1 MPKRT
6 HWTFFLAAP
15 SLFYLHPSWADE
27 QQSQLAQIERIVV
40 SATRTEKRQLEVPA
54 AITVQ
59 SFDVLRQK
67 GLTYSTDEFRG
78 VPGVFFLRGEDTP
91 SISIRGA
98 TGNHGND
105 TFLALIDGMP
115 FVGPDEEVLLSDVPY
130 SIVEQVEIVRGPN
143 SALYGRGAIGGAVN
157 YQTRDPATDITEL
170 SLTAGSDN
178 YYRGQLLLERQTEQG
193 TGLFATLTHEKDKGW
208 RDNSAQDTSSAFF
221 KSRLALSDVSELT
234 AWLSYF
240 ERDAD
245 VPSTIP
251 TLANGDIVEVI
262 GGSKSFL
269 GQGPTRNN
277 LQSWI
282 GAVRYEHHLS
292 HSLDLQVTLQ
302 TRQFDRDV
310 RLNFYDYFE
319 FDPANNMMGVNG
331 FTSFNDTSVYFAEAL
346 LHWQNDRHNIVA
358 GVSAERT
365 TLDEKDRWSGALD
378 PVFSG
383 ACGFRFYDILI
394 DYSTGK
400 IINDQADNT
409 CFVREQ
415 LRTAADTT
423 NQFYGLFI
431 QDEIDLTDKLSLT
444 LGARFDA
451 FERDIDFTVIG
462 TQPVDQSASGSANA
476 ISPKASLAYQQDN
489 SLLYLSY
496 GRGFNSNFGP
506 VFQWDP
512 NRYAR
517 DEAPTTIDN
526 YELGWKGQALD
537 RNLSWETALFYF
549 EQKDRRIFIDNP
561 NPAGPPTL
569 ATTGQK
575 YTSHGLEASVSYRP
589 TPATQLLFN
598 YTYLAPKWD
607 ELIIAGSFGE
617 PDSDYTN
624 HTPQGVPEH
633 IFYSEVSHQF
643 SQWLQARLSYEW
655 YGNYFVDLS
664 NQVRTGQHQLVNLSA
679 TFTPLEDD
687 KLTVDLSITNLLD
700 EEYFYYFAASRTAA
714 TNATPGTP
722 RQLRLG
728 LRMTF

>member
-6 HWTFFLAAP
+6 HWTFFLATP

-27 QQSQLAQIERIVV
+27 QQGQLAQIERIVV

-105 TFLALIDGMP
+105 P
-115 FVGPDEEVLLSDVPY
+115 F
-130 SIVEQVEIVRGPN
+130 
-143 SALYGRGAIGGAVN
+143 
-157 YQTRDPATDITEL
+157 
-170 SLTAGSDN
+170 
-178 YYRGQLLLERQTEQG
+178 
-193 TGLFATLTHEKDKGW
+193 
-208 RDNSAQDTSSAFF
+208 
-221 KSRLALSDVSELT
+221 
-234 AWLSYF
+234 
-240 ERDAD
+240 
-245 VPSTIP
+245 
-251 TLANGDIVEVI
+251 
-262 GGSKSFL
+262 
-269 GQGPTRNN
+269 
-277 LQSWI
+277 
-282 GAVRYEHHLS
+282 
-292 HSLDLQVTLQ
+292 
-302 TRQFDRDV
+302 
-310 RLNFYDYFE
+310 
-319 FDPANNMMGVNG
+319 
-331 FTSFNDTSVYFAEAL
+331 
-346 LHWQNDRHNIVA
+346 
-358 GVSAERT
+358 
-365 TLDEKDRWSGALD
+365 
-378 PVFSG
+378 FSG
-383 ACGFRFYDILI
+383 ACDFRFYDILI

-400 IINDQADNT
+400 IINDRADNA

-431 QDEIDLTDKLSLT
+431 QDEIDLTDQLSLT

-462 TQPVDQSASGSANA
+462 AQPVDQSASGSANA

-728 LRMTF
+728 IRMTF